1 MALRGPPCWLKTM
14 GNLRRSRSRAVS
26 PRLRE
31 RISPLMEGFPS
42 STGAKRGSTSTE
54 IRKSGRQECSAAMAG
69 VSSTKSPSER
79 GRIIRISAPCGN
91 AGSRVEG
98 SFEFGGA
105 FNFYGVANCAASFGF
120 NAGFINQHH
129 RDVFANRI
137 DAMARRALQAAL
149 VAGQLHRRFILRAN
163 QNVEQ
168 FLRNG
173 HEIPP
178 RAL

>member
-1 MALRGPPCWLKTM
+1 M
-14 GNLRRSRSRAVS
+14 GNLRRSKSSADS
-26 PRLRE
+26 PMPRE
-31 RISPLMEGFPS
+31 KISSEIAGFPS
-42 STGAKRGSTSTE
+42 STGAKRGSTSTL

-69 VSSTKSPSER
+69 VSSTTSPSER
-79 GRIIRISAPCGN
+79 RRMIRISAPCGN

-105 FNFYGVANCAASFGF
+105 FNFYEAAKCAASFGF

-129 RDVFANRI
+129 RNIFANRI
-137 DAMARRALQAAL
+137 DAMARRALQATL

-163 QNVEQ
+163 QNIEQ

-178 RAL
+178 SAL